1 MKNGIRNA
9 AIVLAVFVLCLGVV
23 SLGVVTAQ
31 TEKAAEKT
39 EKQSEKAEKKAEP
52 ACEHGTEANEA
63 ELSASVPE
71 LGDLHEVVYPLWH
84 TAYPGKDYAM
94 IKELIPQARELT
106 DKLDK
111 AKLPGILRD
120 KQAAWDQGKLE
131 LQHSLQALD
140 TAAKANN
147 EEEMLKQTELFH
159 ANYEKLVRT
168 IRPLTK
174 ELDAFHQELYKLYH
188 YYGPQYDLAQIQ
200 ATAAAMG
207 PKVEA
212 LKTSKLPK
220 RLAEKQKDFDAAVI
234 ELEGSVKGLVE
245 TAKTDNKEKVTAAI
259 ETVHSGYVKIEHMFD

>member
-1 MKNGIRNA
+1 MKKSILSA
-9 AIVLAVFVLCLGVV
+9 AVLLAVFALCLGVV

-31 TEKAAEKT
+31 TTEKAAEKT
-39 EKQSEKAEKKAEP
+39 EKKAEP
-52 ACEHGTEANEA
+52 ACDDHSHATEA
-63 ELSASVPE
+63 ELAASVPE
-71 LGDLHEVVYPLWH
+71 LSDLHEVVYPLWH
-84 TAYPGKDYAM
+84 TAYPNKDYAM
-94 IKELIPQARELT
+94 IKELLPEARELT

-120 KQAAWDQGKLE
+120 KQEAWDKGKLE
-131 LQHSLQALD
+131 LQHSLQSLD
-140 TAAKANN
+140 EAVKSNN

-188 YYGPQYDLAQIQ
+188 YYGPQYDLPQIQ
-200 ATAAAMG
+200 ASAAAMG
-207 PKVEA
+207 SKVEA

-220 RLAEKQKDFDAAVI
+220 RLADKQADFDAAVV
-234 ELEGSVKGLVE
+234 ELGGAVNALVE
-245 TAKTDNKEKVTAAI
+245 TAKTDNKEKVMAAV

>member
-1 MKNGIRNA
+1 VKSSIRNTA
-9 AIVLAVFVLCLGVV
+9 VLLAVFALCLGVV

-31 TEKAAEKT
+31 TTEKAAEKT
-39 EKQSEKAEKKAEP
+39 EQKAEKTDDKAC
-52 ACEHGTEANEA
+52 ADHGQATEA
-63 ELSASVPE
+63 ELAASVPE
-71 LGDLHEVVYPLWH
+71 LADLHEVVYPLWH

-111 AKLPGILRD
+111 AVLPGILRD
-120 KQAAWDQGKLE
+120 KQAAWDKGKLE

-188 YYGPQYDLAQIQ
+188 YYGPQYDLPQIQ
-200 ATAAAMG
+200 TAAAAMG

-220 RLAEKQKDFDAAVI
+220 RLAEKQGDFDAAVV
-234 ELEGSVKGLVE
+234 ELDGAVKALAE
-245 TAKTDNKEKVTAAI
+245 TAKTDNKEKVLAAV

>member
-1 MKNGIRNA
+1 
-9 AIVLAVFVLCLGVV
+9 VLLAVFALCLGVV

-31 TEKAAEKT
+31 TTEKAAEQT
-39 EKQSEKAEKKAEP
+39 EKVEKKAEP
-52 ACEHGTEANEA
+52 ACDDHSDATES
-63 ELSASVPE
+63 ELAASVPE
-71 LGDLHEVVYPLWH
+71 LSDLHEVVYPLWH
-84 TAYPGKDYAM
+84 TAYPNKDYAM
-94 IKELIPQARELT
+94 IKELLPEAKDLT
-106 DKLDK
+106 AKLDA

-120 KQAAWDQGKLE
+120 KQAAWDKGKLE
-131 LQHSLQALD
+131 LQHSLQSLD
-140 TAAKANN
+140 EAIKSNN

-200 ATAAAMG
+200 ASAEAMG

-220 RLAEKQKDFDAAVI
+220 RVVDKQKDFDAAVV
-234 ELEGSVKGLVE
+234 ELEGAVKGLVE
-245 TAKTDNKEKVTAAI
+245 TAKTDNKEKVMAAV

>member
-1 MKNGIRNA
+1 VKSSVRSA
-9 AIVLAVFVLCLGVV
+9 AVLLAVFVLCLGVV

-31 TEKAAEKT
+31 TTEKAAETT
-39 EKQSEKAEKKAEP
+39 EKVEKKAEP
-52 ACEHGTEANEA
+52 ACDDHSQATEA
-63 ELSASVPE
+63 ELAASVPE

-120 KQAAWDQGKLE
+120 KQAAWDKGKLE

-188 YYGPQYDLAQIQ
+188 YYGPQYDLPQIQ

-220 RLAEKQKDFDAAVI
+220 RLAEKQGDFDAAVV
-234 ELEGSVKGLVE
+234 ELDGAVKALAE
-245 TAKTDNKEKVTAAI
+245 TAKTDNKEKVMAAV